1 MNKVAGGP
9 KGVPLSRFRL
19 FLLLFLLVP
28 STLRVSAL
36 APRADKAVKSL
47 SPEYKHWLEEE
58 VPYIIT
64 SDERQQFL
72 ALHTNAERDA
82 FIHSF
87 WDARNP
93 SPGSVEN
100 TYKEEHYRRLAYA
113 NEHFGN
119 VEAQNGWRTDE
130 GHMYIV
136 LGAPQQ
142 VTTYP
147 NARNVRPLIV
157 WFYQASAPALPSYF
171 YVVFYKRTAGEPYTL
186 YSPYMDGPA
195 GLITG
200 LEALNDQN
208 RALKQVRESLG
219 DEVARLAVSLIPS
232 EPVDLD
238 NYSPSMQSDILLS
251 TIKGLAD
258 NALQKQT
265 LALRKSQEKITASIV
280 TTTNTPRVGYTVS
293 RDERGDSLVNYLIQF
308 PEPDATLIGERK
320 DKTLGYD
327 LTLQNHITT
336 ESGASVYDD
345 VVTLTQKLEP
355 GQVEVGRKKAFAAED
370 RFPLVPGRYL
380 VESTLTNN
388 LTLAAHRTVETVVV
402 PQPNRAALGISEPVV
417 YSGNPMRDDGS
428 TLPFSA
434 SNVRFS
440 PHAVGTVALHAGD
453 RVPVVFQLWLPK
465 DAAGKFNTS
474 PIQLH
479 YLYGSPVTGGKP
491 IDESD
496 ETVDPANADAAG
508 NFVTGH
514 VFQTDTMPSGNYR
527 LVIRATQQGSAPVY
541 ATMTL
546 RVVPAETQVGVWTAY
561 GPPRPDQDEQKRAL
575 SAKAQAKVDQ
585 ARAGAP
591 GAKH

>member
-1 MNKVAGGP
+1 MF
-9 KGVPLSRFRL
+9 RFR
-19 FLLLFLLVP
+19 FILLFALLVP
-28 STLRVSAL
+28 AGLIASAA
-36 APRADKAVKSL
+36 APRVDKADKAL
-47 SPEYKHWLEEE
+47 APEYKHWLDEE

-64 SDERQQFL
+64 SDERAQFL
-72 ALHTNAERDA
+72 TLHTNAERDA
-82 FIHSF
+82 FIHAF

-93 SPGSVEN
+93 TPGSPEN
-100 TYKEEHYRRLAYA
+100 PFKEEHYRRLAYA
-113 NEHFGN
+113 NDHYGN
-119 VEAQNGWRTDE
+119 AQAQNGWRTDE

-142 VTTYP
+142 ITTYP

-157 WFYQASAPALPSYF
+157 WFYQASTPALPPYF
-171 YVVFYKRTAGEPYTL
+171 YVVFYKRSAGEAYTL

-195 GLITG
+195 RLITG

-208 RALKQVRESLG
+208 RGLKQIRESLG
-219 DEVARLAVSLIPS
+219 DEVARLAVSLIPT

-238 NYSPSMQSDILLS
+238 SYSPSMQSDVLLS

-258 NALQKQT
+258 SPLQKQQ
-265 LALRKSQEKITASIV
+265 LALRKRQEKITASIV
-280 TTTNTPRVGYTVS
+280 TTANTPHVGYTVS

-308 PEPDATLIGERK
+308 PEADATLIGERK

-336 ESGASVYDD
+336 EADASVYDD
-345 VVTLTQKLEP
+345 VVTLTGQLEP
-355 GQVEVGRKKAFAAED
+355 GQAEVGRKKAFAAED

-380 VESTLTNN
+380 IESTLTNN
-388 LTLAAHRTVETVVV
+388 LTLAAHRTLDAVVV
-402 PQPNRAALGISEPVV
+402 PQPNHSALGISEPVV
-417 YSGNPMRDDGS
+417 YSGNPIRDDGS
-428 TLPFSA
+428 TLPFSS

-440 PHAVGTVALHAGD
+440 PHAVGTVVLHAGD

-465 DAAGKFNTS
+465 DAAGKFNTA

-479 YLYGSPVTGGKP
+479 YLYGSPGTGGKP

-496 ETVDPANADAAG
+496 ETVDPSNADPAG

-514 VFQTDTMPSGNYR
+514 VIQTGAMASGNYR
-527 LVIRATQQGSAPVY
+527 LVIRATQEGSAPVY
-541 ATMTL
+541 ATMTM
-546 RVVPAETQVGVWTAY
+546 RVVPTETPVGVWTAY
-561 GPPRPDQDEQKRAL
+561 GPARPDQDEQKRAL

-585 ARAGAP
+585 ARAGSPAT
-591 GAKH
+591 KH